1 MSIHILFLAAPE
13 IQLNVGT
20 GGLFAGK
27 DLTAECEVISANP
40 AVEKFVWK
48 IGNYELSESSSKIV
62 IEDLSHLY
70 HGEKISCFAE
80 NSVAVMSEEQL
91 LDIKCEFLVLNNS
104 FTRTFL
110 IAIFSKSFIFD
121 RDKWIIR

>member
-1 MSIHILFLAAPE
+1 MTIHILFLAAPE

-91 LDIKCEFLVLNNS
+91 LDIKCEFLVQNNS
-104 FTRTFL
+104 FTRTVFNCY
-110 IAIFSKSFIFD
+110 FFKVFYF
-121 RDKWIIR
+121 

>member
-1 MSIHILFLAAPE
+1 M
-13 IQLNVGT
+13 
-20 GGLFAGK
+20 
-27 DLTAECEVISANP
+27 ISANP

-91 LDIKCEFLVLNNS
+91 LDIKCEFLSQNNS
-104 FTRTFL
+104 FTRTFFKL
-110 IAIFSKSFIFD
+110 LFFQSLLFLTETNG
-121 RDKWIIR
+121 